1 MPVSH
6 QRKSRSNVVAV
17 HPKSEQVSLASL
29 VAPTAKLRLHSRAK
43 RASMMRQLEKLG
55 QIEPI
60 VINAGG
66 VIVHGNARVAAA
78 RELGWTYI
86 AAVRVEHLTDE
97 DLRLYALAANKL
109 TLDAEWDLGQVR
121 LELEALEAA
130 APTIDLSLSGF
141 SIPEIDSLRGAYEAS
156 SMNDLVD
163 DIPGLPS
170 AASAVTQIGD
180 LWHLGDHRLLCG
192 SALDAAC
199 LARLMG
205 DEPACMMFADP
216 PYNVP
221 IAGYVS
227 GSGKVQ
233 HREFDMAVGEMD
245 EASFTAFLKNALEV
259 SANHLAEGALAYV
272 CMDHGHIG
280 ELIAAGGCVF
290 AERKSI
296 CVWDKGSG
304 GMGSFYRNAHELV
317 AVFKKGTASHINN
330 VALGKHGRNR
340 TTVWRYPGVAQL
352 GKGRAK
358 ALSLHPTVKP
368 VALVADTILDASK
381 RGGIILDPFG
391 GSGTS
396 LIAAHVK
403 GRRARLVELDPLYV
417 DTIIQR
423 FEILT
428 GSSATLAETDTRF
441 AEVRAQ
447 RAGAT
452 GQPHRTG
459 DGA

>member
-1 MPVSH
+1 MPDCR
-6 QRKSRSNVVAV
+6 RKSRSNVAAV
-17 HPKSEQVSLASL
+17 HPKSEQVLLSVL
-29 VAPTAKLRLHSRAK
+29 VAPAVKLRAHTRAK
-43 RASMMRQLEKLG
+43 RLSMMRQLERFG

-60 VINAGG
+60 VINSGG

-78 RELGWTYI
+78 RELGWTHI

-109 TLDAEWDLGQVR
+109 TLDAEWDLDQVR

-130 APTIDLSLSGF
+130 VPNIDLSFSGF
-141 SIPEIDSLRGAYEAS
+141 SVPEIDTLRGAYEAS
-156 SMNDLVD
+156 SVNDLVD
-163 DIPGLPS
+163 DVPAVAAAGL
-170 AASAVTQIGD
+170 AVSQPGD
-180 LWHLGDHRLLCG
+180 LWHLGEHRLLCG
-192 SALDAAC
+192 DALDAAA
-199 LARLMG
+199 LAQLMG
-205 DEPACMMFADP
+205 DDLAGMLFTDP

-221 IAGYVS
+221 IAGHVS
-227 GSGKVQ
+227 GKGKVR
-233 HREFDMAVGEMD
+233 HREFEMAVGEMD
-245 EASFTAFLKNALEV
+245 QVGFTAFLKTALEV
-259 SANHLAEGALAYV
+259 SAEHLAGGGLAYV
-272 CMDHGHIG
+272 CMDHAHIG
-280 ELIAAGGCVF
+280 ELVTAGDAIF

-304 GMGSFYRNAHELV
+304 GMGSLYRNAHELV
-317 AVFKKGTASHINN
+317 AVFKKGATPHINN

-368 VALVADTILDASK
+368 VALVADAILDASK

-391 GSGTS
+391 GSGTT
-396 LIAAHVK
+396 LIAAQIK
-403 GRRARLVELDPLYV
+403 GRRARLIELDPLYV

-423 FEILT
+423 FEVFTSTPAMLAGT
-428 GSSATLAETDTRF
+428 GLSF
-441 AEVRAQ
+441 AEARAQ

-452 GQPHRTG
+452 DQPHHAG
-459 DGA
+459 NGV